1 MAGVPFIF
9 GNATTSIPL
18 SNLDAD
24 FNTPVTIGNTTVGLG
39 NTVTTLGNVTLN
51 NVTITSGSI
60 NASVTEAY
68 ANANAVVYT
77 NTSNVGVT
85 SAALTFD
92 GTNLG
97 IGTSSPANKLDIRS
111 SSATVT
117 LINAATTQAISAG
130 STSIVLGALN
140 TAYGA
145 SVTAIY
151 NYSSALS
158 TQLAF
163 STTNTAGTIAEAMRI
178 DSSGNVGIGTSSPAY
193 KLDVAVSQNSD
204 TSTRIYNA
212 NAGSSARATI
222 VFGNNSNG
230 GAAGI
235 LYNSS
240 TNTAMGGGNSLNIYN
255 GLSAPITFQ
264 TNGTEQMRIDSSGNV
279 GIGTSSPAQ
288 KLHVASAGT
297 TAIQVQNTASTG
309 SAYLKSTNTAT
320 SCSFGVDATGG
331 YIETLGA
338 YSTLFYTNSAE
349 RMRINSNGD
358 LFTGLTARPS
368 GANTGSSGAI
378 AALGPIMSSQGY
390 NTHAGA
396 GGAFTGNLF
405 NIQWTGS
412 PILWIDSTN
421 IGTITVV
428 SDYRIKRNI
437 ETQTAP
443 ALERVM
449 ALRPVTYQMADY
461 GTLFKSSE
469 DVKEGFIAHEV
480 QEVIPSGAEGEKDVE
495 NQIQSLRVDAILAVA
510 VKAIQEQQA
519 IIETLTKR
527 LTTLENK

>member
-1 MAGVPFIF
+1 MAQTNFTPISLYYS
-9 GNATTSIPL
+9 ATAS
-18 SNLDAD
+18 
-24 FNTPVTIGNTTVGLG
+24 NTPTAGNLVAGEL
-39 NTVTTLGNVTLN
+39 
-51 NVTITSGSI
+51 
-60 NASVTEAY
+60 
-68 ANANAVVYT
+68 
-77 NTSNVGVT
+77 
-85 SAALTFD
+85 
-92 GTNLG
+92 
-97 IGTSSPANKLDIRS
+97 
-111 SSATVT
+111 
-117 LINAATTQAISAG
+117 AI
-130 STSIVLGALN
+130 N
-140 TAYGA
+140 TADGKLFYK
-145 SVTAIY
+145 
-151 NYSSALS
+151 
-158 TQLAF
+158 
-163 STTNTAGTIAEAMRI
+163 
-178 DSSGNVGIGTSSPAY
+178 DSSGVVQVIAGKGGAGVAGGSTTQVQYNSSGSLAGSANFTWDNTNTRLGVGTASPAY
-193 KLDVAVSQNSD
+193 SLDVAISQNSD

-222 VFGNNSNG
+222 VFGNNSNS

-279 GIGTSSPAQ
+279 GIGTSTINAKFQLQVGDVMPSASGNMATGAVIQTGSGAQ
-288 KLHVASAGT
+288 ALNIGT
-297 TAIQVQNTASTG
+297 TATNSYAWLN
-309 SAYLKSTNTAT
+309 SAYANS
-320 SCSFGVDATGG
+320 S
-331 YIETLGA
+331 
-338 YSTLFYTNSAE
+338 NSAIPMVFMTGATE

-412 PILWIDSTN
+412 PILWIDTTN

-469 DVKEGFIAHEV
+469 NIKEGFIAHEV
-480 QEVIPSGAEGEKDVE
+480 QEVIPSGAEGEKDAE